1 MLCGMNTQMI
11 EFNLDDILAKRGITK
26 YRLAKDTKIA
36 ATTIWKLETGKAQ
49 RVGFDVLEKICNRL
63 DCELTDFLF
72 VHRDREPRPSLGA
85 KKSAKKASKGG
96 SAK

>member
-1 MLCGMNTQMI
+1 MLCDMNTQMI
-11 EFNLDDILAKRGITK
+11 EFNLEAILAKRGITK

-49 RVGFDVLEKICNRL
+49 RVGFDVLEKICLRL

-72 VHRDREPRPSLGA
+72 IRPEVKA
-85 KKSAKKASKGG
+85 AKKAPK
-96 SAK
+96 K